1 MAEHEEQAATFDDED
16 EEEESH
22 DPSADAHGEG
32 GGGEPS
38 LPQQYVRFAFYKVDP
53 AWRRLAR
60 DERERHKAE
69 VSGVIEAFA
78 ASGLLQP
85 YSTAGSRG
93 DCDFML
99 WHASPE
105 LGDMYDLAQALNRT
119 AMAGYLTLPYSYL
132 SVTKRSIYTRGH
144 RHPDQPE
151 SRLEVRM
158 GEGAYLV
165 VYPFVKIRPWYKLT
179 GGARQ
184 GMMVE
189 HIRIG
194 HKYPQIRIH
203 TTYSVGLDDQEF
215 VLAFDSDRP
224 LEFVDLMMELRFS
237 EASAY
242 TLRDTPSFTCRR
254 TTAREALDLLG

>member
-1 MAEHEEQAATFDDED
+1 MAEQGHDEHAAGFDDD
-16 EEEESH
+16 EL
-22 DPSADAHGEG
+22 GEG
-32 GGGEPS
+32 APGRDGGAAEAG
-38 LPQQYVRFAFYKVDP
+38 LPQQYVRFAFYRVDP
-53 AWRRLAR
+53 AWRRLPVA
-60 DERERHKAE
+60 EREAHKAE
-69 VSGVIEAFA
+69 LAAVIEDT
-78 ASGLLQP
+78 ASQGLLQP
-85 YSTAGSRG
+85 YSMVGTRG

-99 WHASPE
+99 WHASPD
-105 LGDMYDLAQALNRT
+105 LGDMYSLAARINHT
-119 AMAGYLTLPYSYL
+119 AMAAYLTVAHSYL

-165 VYPFVKIRPWYKLT
+165 VYPFVKVRPWYKLT
-179 GGARQ
+179 VGARQ

-203 TTYSVGLDDQEF
+203 TTYAVGLDDEEF
-215 VLAFDSDRP
+215 VLAFDADRP
-224 LEFVDLMMELRFS
+224 IEFVDLMMELRFS

-254 TTAREALDLLG
+254 AGAREALDLIG

>member
-1 MAEHEEQAATFDDED
+1 VRRLAEHEEQPATFDDE
-16 EEEESH
+16 EG
-22 DPSADAHGEG
+22 HGAG
-32 GGGEPS
+32 GDHGQEPS
-38 LPQQYVRFAFYKVDP
+38 LPQQYVRFAFYRVDP
-53 AWRRLAR
+53 VWRRLPRAEREGQKAELASVIEEVAAR
-60 DERERHKAE
+60 D
-69 VSGVIEAFA
+69 
-78 ASGLLQP
+78 LLQP
-85 YSTAGSRG
+85 YSMAGSRG

-99 WHASPE
+99 WHASAE
-105 LGDMYDLAQALNRT
+105 LGDMYDLAQAINRT
-119 AMAGYLTLPYSYL
+119 DMAGYLTVPYSYL
-132 SVTKRSIYTRGH
+132 SVTKRSMYTRGH

-224 LEFVDLMMELRFS
+224 MEFVDLMMELRFS

-254 TTAREALDLLG
+254 TGAREALDALG